1 MVSGGFMEDLLLPRS
16 RLWRLSRPT
25 AHIFPTKRVGVG
37 ACKVKVGHGPRYHKF
52 ICTNRQQVPEIRAL
66 RRLQQIFVLI
76 G

>member
-1 MVSGGFMEDLLLPRS
+1 MTFKNRSSRKVRKLSAGTQAWSSWMVSGGLMDDLLLPRS

-37 ACKVKVGHGPRYHKF
+37 AYKGMG
-52 ICTNRQQVPEIRAL
+52 
-66 RRLQQIFVLI
+66 